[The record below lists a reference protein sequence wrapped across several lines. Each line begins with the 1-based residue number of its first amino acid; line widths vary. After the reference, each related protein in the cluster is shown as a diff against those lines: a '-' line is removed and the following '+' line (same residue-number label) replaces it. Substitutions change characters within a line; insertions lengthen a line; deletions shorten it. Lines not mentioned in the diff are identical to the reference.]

1 MVQCSKKYSSVYI
14 KRFLTLTKVNTQ
26 HSSPPAKPDRSIT
39 NRYNLVIGL
48 FLATANV
55 GFVVT
60 SFGIFFKPVSADFGW
75 TRAETAA
82 AFSLSTIMSGLA
94 GILAGKLGDR
104 FSPRLMILFCGILQ
118 GASYLLLSQM
128 TNLWQLYFYYG
139 VLAGAGLANIVPAST
154 LVTRWFSRQR
164 GRMTGLAL
172 AGAAFSSVFAPYLA
186 TWLIDR
192 YNWHISYVVIG
203 GLCLVITAISA
214 VFMFRAGQ
222 EEPPSDKKLSRSGS
236 QTTDKSQNFKAVFSS
251 WPFWCVALIYFCFHF
266 SLGVIQVH
274 IVPHATDLGISAVL
288 AASVL
293 TIANGANV
301 VGSFSLGSINDN
313 IGTFKSLIVGLI
325 ILVIGTILLSISNS
339 FWLFCLF
346 AIIFGFAWGGV
357 GSLRP
362 VIVAELFG
370 LRSHGI
376 LLGAILLIGL
386 IGGTISPI
394 LTGYIFDVTGQ
405 YRVAF
410 LLTLGLAAIG
420 LILAFFLARR
430 TR

>member
-1 MVQCSKKYSSVYI
+1 M
-14 KRFLTLTKVNTQ
+14 
-26 HSSPPAKPDRSIT
+26 DRSIA

-48 FLATANV
+48 FLATVNV

-75 TRAETAA
+75 TRAETSA
-82 AFSLSTIMSGLA
+82 AFSLSIIMSGLA

-104 FSPRLMILFCGILQ
+104 FSLRLMIVFSGILQ
-118 GASYLLLSQM
+118 GASYILLSQM
-128 TNLWQLYFYYG
+128 TSLWQLFVYYG
-139 VLAGAGLANIVPAST
+139 LLAGVGLANIVPAST
-154 LVTRWFSRQR
+154 LVTRRFRRQR

-192 YNWHISYVVIG
+192 YNWHISYIVIG
-203 GLCLVITAISA
+203 ALCLVITAISA

-222 EEPPSDKKLSRSGS
+222 EESPTADKLSHSES
-236 QTTDKSQNFKAVFSS
+236 QTSQKSQSFPAVFSS
-251 WPFWCVALIYFCFHF
+251 WPFWCLALIYFCFHF
-266 SLGVIQVH
+266 SLGVVQVH

-301 VGSFSLGSINDN
+301 VGSFSLGSINDK
-313 IGTFKSLIVGLI
+313 IGSFKSLIVGLV
-325 ILVIGTILLSISNS
+325 ILVIGAILLLLSNT

-346 AIIFGFAWGGV
+346 AIIFGFGWGGV
-357 GSLRP
+357 GALRP
-362 VIVAELFG
+362 VLVAESFG

-376 LLGAILLIGL
+376 LLAAIMLVGL
-386 IGGTISPI
+386 IGATLSPI

-410 LLTLGLAAIG
+410 FLTLGLVAVG
-420 LILAFFLARR
+420 LILAFFFK
-430 TR
+430 TRSR